1 MRLQF
6 DGPEVLDVGDDLLV
20 PRLEDEDAVLLALL
34 LRVLVQEV
42 EEVVVAG
49 DGKAGREALVRVTL
63 GELEDGNEGD
73 A

>member
-42 EEVVVAG
+42 EEVVVTG
-49 DGKAGREALVRVTL
+49 DGETGREALVRVTL